1 MLQNVIGIE
10 LGRKDGDTLGVGCIE
25 QVRAR
30 MVENN
35 ALTMALV
42 GCGNI
47 ARAHWRGMRAH
58 APRIRV
64 TAVVDSDP
72 DNAASM
78 SERTGAVAYS
88 SLSEALAKGS
98 FDAVD
103 LMLPHD
109 LHEEA
114 AVQAFAAGK
123 HVLLEKPMAIDL
135 AACERI
141 MVAANAAKTV
151 FMIAEQAQYW
161 TDIKR
166 ARDLINEGLIG
177 KVVMARACFYD
188 PLPTRTTKEDGVPW
202 RFNLA
207 RAGGGICID
216 GGAHWIRPLRML
228 LGEVSEVIAS
238 MGSHIAKMEGESWAQ
253 ALIRFDS
260 GVTASFH
267 ALLGGGTMAPTEDFR
282 ITGTTGEIVIE
293 HGRDGRLIL
302 FNDEDPEGVSI
313 MDAFQGKVDSYG
325 LELEDFASA
334 VLDSKTLEA
343 SAEYSLGEL
352 RTALAM
358 YRSVESRNWERVW

>member
-1 MLQNVIGIE
+1 
-10 LGRKDGDTLGVGCIE
+10 
-25 QVRAR
+25 
-30 MVENN
+30 MVQTDV
-35 ALTMALV
+35 LTMAMV

-47 ARAHWRGMRAH
+47 ARAHWRGIRNRAS
-58 APRIRV
+58 RIRV

-114 AVQAFAAGK
+114 AIEAFNAGK
-123 HVLLEKPMAIDL
+123 HVLLEKPMAPDL

-141 MVAANAAKTV
+141 MEAANAAKTV

-161 TDIKR
+161 PDIKR
-166 ARDLINEGLIG
+166 ARDLIDDGLIG
-177 KVVMARACFYD
+177 EVVTVRACFYD
-188 PLPTRTTKEDGVPW
+188 QLPPKATKEDSVPW
-202 RFNLA
+202 RFKLA

-216 GGAHWIRPLRML
+216 GGAHWIRPLRIL
-228 LGEVSEVIAS
+228 LGEVSELIAS
-238 MGSHIAKMEGESWAQ
+238 MGSHVPKMEGESWAQ

-267 ALLGGGTMAPTEDFR
+267 ALLSAGVMAPTEDFR

-293 HGRDGRLIL
+293 RGRNGRLML
-302 FNDEDPEGVSI
+302 FNENGPEGISV
-313 MDAFQGKVDSYG
+313 MDAFRGKVDSYG
-325 LELEDFASA
+325 FELEDFASA

-352 RTALAM
+352 GTALAM
-358 YRSVESRNWERVW
+358 YRSVKSQNWEKVW